1 MKSPFWW
8 SVLPMYIIH
17 AQAEHHKLDPKL
29 IAAICYKESS
39 GKQFACRYEP
49 NFKWL
54 YKVEDVA
61 KALHTS
67 VSSVEGLQ
75 KTSWGLMQVMGAN
88 AYELGFSF
96 DRFPSE
102 LCMAQ
107 VGIEYGCR
115 YLARLWKKYGVLEEV
130 ISAYNAGSARRDDE
144 GKFLN
149 QKYVD
154 DVLNLMST
162 LVDSKGGK

>member
-1 MKSPFWW
+1 MKSPYWW
-8 SVLPMYIIH
+8 SSLPLSAIK
-17 AQAEHHKLDPKL
+17 AASEHYKLDSKL

-39 GKQFACRYEP
+39 GRQFACRYEP

-54 YKVEDVA
+54 YQVDAIA
-61 KALHTS
+61 KALRTS
-67 VSSVEGLQ
+67 ESSVEGLQ

-88 AYELGFSF
+88 AWELGLSF

-107 VGIEYGCR
+107 VGVEYGSR
-115 YLARLWKKYGVLEEV
+115 YLAKLWKKYGSLHEV
-130 ISAYNAGSARRDDE
+130 ISAYNAGSARRDE
-144 GKFLN
+144 AGKFLN

-154 DVLNLMST
+154 DVLMLMST
-162 LVDSKGGK
+162 MDVK